1 MTTRSYP
8 TKVWRS
14 TGDDAREVEAIAYA
28 TAIDQI
34 ATYDEGIRLWR
45 EANP

>member
-28 TAIDQI
+28 TVIDQI